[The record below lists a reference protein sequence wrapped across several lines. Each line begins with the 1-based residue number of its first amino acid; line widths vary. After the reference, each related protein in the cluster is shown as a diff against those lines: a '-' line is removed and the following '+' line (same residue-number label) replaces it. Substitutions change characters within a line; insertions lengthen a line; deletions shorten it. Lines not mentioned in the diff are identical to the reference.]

1 MHAMHGYNMIILKLW
16 VMKFKMCSQ
25 ILCVHMHMS
34 YFCIYAQSHTY
45 SWLYKWLGL
54 TAGLH
59 GLV

>member
-34 YFCIYAQSHTY
+34 YFCMPSHIHIVGY
-45 SWLYKWLGL
+45 IND
-54 TAGLH
+54 
-59 GLV
+59 

>member
-34 YFCIYAQSHTY
+34 YFCIYAQSHIY
-45 SWLYKWLGL
+45 SWLHK
-54 TAGLH
+54 
-59 GLV
+59 